1 MTEVVNNTEIGQVR
15 FFDHRKGFG
24 FIDVLDTSSDNYGR
38 ELFFH
43 FSQIRCES
51 SFKKVIPGELV
62 EFEVETKPDD
72 NTKELCVNLRGV
84 RGATML
90 IDHPVYVYKF
100 NKKRQ
105 FTRRDDEEEGPSAE
119 TNDN

>member
-1 MTEVVNNTEIGQVR
+1 MTEVGQVR

-24 FIDVLDTSSDNYGR
+24 FIDVLDSASDNHGR

-43 FSQIRCES
+43 FSEIKCKS

-72 NTKELCVNLRGV
+72 NTKELCVNIRGV
-84 RGATML
+84 RGAIML
-90 IDHPVYVYKF
+90 IDHPEFVYKF
-100 NKKRQ
+100 NKKRM
-105 FTRRDDEEEGPSAE
+105 FTRRDGEP
-119 TNDN
+119 NDGGEPNEPVDMD